1 MAIYRIVAEQWENQ
15 VKVKETILAAT
26 GLKKAAQLLFGG
38 KEYGT
43 KEIRNRRDAPRKL
56 VVKVK
61 GDPENTYWV
70 LRHIGVSDQASDRT
84 YRIYERTLDGRFV
97 GVATEVDAR
106 RAELALEKALTKL
119 GYKPEQVH
127 LGDYRHKAAYIIG
140 EDRVFECVKIRE
152 RNMLHETVPDSLL

>member
-1 MAIYRIVAEQWENQ
+1 MAIYRIIAEQWENQ

-26 GLKKAAQLLFGG
+26 GLKKAAQLLFEG
-38 KEYGT
+38 KEYAT
-43 KEIRNRRDAPRKL
+43 KEIRGRRDVPRKL

-70 LRHIGVSDQASDRT
+70 LHHIGVSKQASDRT

-97 GVATEVDAR
+97 GATEVEAR
-106 RAELALEKALTKL
+106 RTELALEKALTRL

-140 EDRVFECVKIRE
+140 EDRVFECIHIRG
-152 RNMLHETVPDSLL
+152 RDMLHETVPDSLL